1 VTSPRGYA
9 VLVRAGVLRPGRP
22 DVLARTGL
30 RLWRYGPTLAG
41 GYAVAAA
48 RVPDRLAVADQ
59 SASRTFAE
67 LDRRVRLLAAGLAE
81 RGIGPGTS
89 VALLAHNS
97 VAFVEALVAVSR
109 VGADALLLSTF
120 LSAEQTANLLAGQRP
135 RLAVADP
142 ELLPLLAGGDVP
154 VVTTDALDQLA
165 GVADP
170 SPSGTSTR
178 TWRPVARGRLVV
190 LTSGTTGTPKGA
202 RRPVLRGLGAAA
214 SVLSRLRLQFGDRMM
229 IASPLFHTWGLAM
242 LQLAPALGAGV
253 VLRRRADAEVVLDAV
268 AGERCTVLIAVPVI
282 LDRMARLERAVRDGY
297 DRQGLRMIASSGS
310 ALTAECAVRVREAF
324 GDVLYNVYGSTENSW
339 VTIADPADLREA
351 PGTAGRPPI
360 GTAVTVLDADGRPV
374 PPSTVGRI
382 FVHNDVPFDGYT
394 DGSDRPRHGGLMA
407 TGDLGFLDPA
417 GRLTVVGRDDDLV
430 ISGAEK
436 VYPLEVEQV
445 ISTLPAVREVAVIGI
460 PDADLGQR
468 LVAYVAG
475 EPGLTAAD
483 VQDHVRG
490 HLARFAVPKEVVFV
504 DALPRT
510 PTGKV
515 VRRLLTSPPGP
526 SPDTGSGL
534 PCSAC

>member
-1 VTSPRGYA
+1 
-9 VLVRAGVLRPGRP
+9 
-22 DVLARTGL
+22 
-30 RLWRYGPTLAG
+30 
-41 GYAVAAA
+41 
-48 RVPDRLAVADQ
+48 
-59 SASRTFAE
+59 
-67 LDRRVRLLAAGLAE
+67 
-81 RGIGPGTS
+81 
-89 VALLAHNS
+89 
-97 VAFVEALVAVSR
+97 
-109 VGADALLLSTF
+109 
-120 LSAEQTANLLAGQRP
+120 
-135 RLAVADP
+135 
-142 ELLPLLAGGDVP
+142 
-154 VVTTDALDQLA
+154 
-165 GVADP
+165 
-170 SPSGTSTR
+170 
-178 TWRPVARGRLVV
+178 
-190 LTSGTTGTPKGA
+190 
-202 RRPVLRGLGAAA
+202 
-214 SVLSRLRLQFGDRMM
+214 
-229 IASPLFHTWGLAM
+229 
-242 LQLAPALGAGV
+242 
-253 VLRRRADAEVVLDAV
+253 
-268 AGERCTVLIAVPVI
+268 
-282 LDRMARLERAVRDGY
+282 VRDGY

-515 VRRLLTSPPGP
+515 VRRLLTSPPGR